1 MLSKSLLASLSLI
14 LAATIWGLVWYPY
27 RVLEGVGLSGSVA
40 SLMTY
45 LLGVPPLLYLVVRLR
60 QAGKLD
66 NAQRGLMLALALAAG
81 WTNLAYVLAVIHG
94 EVMRIMLLFY
104 LAPLWT
110 VFFARML
117 LHERPGPAAYLVVA
131 LSVAGAYVMLSS
143 SGGLP
148 LPTNQAEWF
157 GLSAGVGFALTNVLT
172 RKTRSAPIAQRSLW
186 VFGGVVVWSVL
197 YALYEGGGAQV
208 AQAVLQLDI
217 GLWLVIVGISLSLLL
232 ATFSVQYGLSRLPAN
247 RAAVIL
253 LSELVVAALAS
264 RWLAG
269 ESMDLREWIGGSM
282 IIAATLFS
290 VNHVTKDAT
299 KNATKNATKSESG
312 NA

>member
-14 LAATIWGLVWYPY
+14 LAATVWGLIWYPY
-27 RVLEGVGLSGSVA
+27 RLLEGAGLSGSVS
-40 SLMTY
+40 SLITY
-45 LLGVPPLLYLVVRLR
+45 LLGLPLLLFLVARLR
-60 QAGKLD
+60 QTGKLEAGH
-66 NAQRGLMLALALAAG
+66 NGLLLALALTAG

-110 VFFARML
+110 VFFARVL
-117 LHERPGPAAYLVVA
+117 LQERPGRAAYLVVA

-143 SGGLP
+143 TGGLP
-148 LPTNQAEWF
+148 LPTNQAEWL

-172 RKTRSAPIAQRSLW
+172 RKTRSAPIEQRSLW
-186 VFGGVVVWSVL
+186 VFAGVVVWSAS
-197 YALYEGGGAQV
+197 YAIYQGGGAQV

-217 GLWLVIVGISLSLLL
+217 GFWLIIAGISLSLLL
-232 ATFSVQYGLSRLPAN
+232 ATFSAQYGLTRTPAN

-264 RWLAG
+264 RLLAG

-282 IIAATLFS
+282 IVAATLFS
-290 VNHVTKDAT
+290 VNHAT
-299 KNATKNATKSESG
+299 KLEPKNA
-312 NA
+312 